1 MENEKNVNVEETK
14 VQEQANV
21 PAPQVQET
29 EEKKPN
35 IFKRGLGW
43 VKAHGKAIARGTG
56 LVLAGVVAGAVV
68 GALASKRNED
78 GGCETSDDYGGDD
91 YGWQPE
97 PETEETETDENFD
110 FSDEETNEE
119 EAS

>member
-1 MENEKNVNVEETK
+1 MENEKNVKVEETK

-21 PAPQVQET
+21 PAPQVQEP

-43 VKAHGKAIARGTG
+43 VKRNGKAIARGTG

-68 GALASKRNED
+68 GALASKRNEED
-78 GGCETSDDYGGDD
+78 GCETSDDYSGDD
-91 YGWQPE
+91 YDWQPE
-97 PETEETETDENFD
+97 ETEETETDEDFD

-119 EAS
+119 AS